1 MSGDNHGEIVI
12 KKIKKGGHG
21 AHHGGAWKVAYADF
35 VTAMMA
41 FFLLLWL
48 LNATTEEQ
56 KLGISNYFDP
66 TAISRSTRS
75 GSGGV
80 LGGLSVTVAGAQK
93 SPSSPPTISTPVA
106 ARPNAEETE
115 AIEPDSD
122 DPENIESRFGTDE
135 DAFGSSQ
142 YELGTGNLEGDK
154 GNAETS
160 FQGGSPIEEG
170 EGDRFGLSEF
180 SEVGQGEFSDK
191 GEGDFPDQGDGEFEN
206 TGEGPDSGQVRSIT
220 QAELDRLNEQRER
233 QELERVEEQLRQA
246 IQDTPELVELKD
258 NLVVEQTPEG
268 LRIQI
273 VDQEQR
279 AMFPNGSADMFDYT
293 QELMQQVASIVERVP
308 NKVTITGHTDA
319 LQFAPGSGYSNWEL
333 SADRANSS
341 RRALIDSGFPPER
354 IAWVVGKA
362 DQDPLFPEDPTSA
375 QNRRISIV
383 LLRDSVFRQ
392 RIQSGAAIEAEQNSA
407 AVVSQ

>member
-12 KKIKKGGHG
+12 KKVKKGGHG
-21 AHHGGAWKVAYADF
+21 GHHGGAWKVAYADF

-80 LGGLSVTVAGAQK
+80 LGGISVTVPGAQK

-106 ARPNAEETE
+106 ARPNAEQTE
-115 AIEPDSD
+115 AIEADSD
-122 DPENIESRFGTDE
+122 DPENIESRFGADE

-142 YELGTGNLEGDK
+142 FELGTGDLEGDK
-154 GNAETS
+154 GNSREPGTGGTEIK
-160 FQGGSPIEEG
+160 FGEGEEQGLTQIREG
-170 EGDRFGLSEF
+170 EGEDQGLSDRNVREIAR
-180 SEVGQGEFSDK
+180 
-191 GEGDFPDQGDGEFEN
+191 DQ
-206 TGEGPDSGQVRSIT
+206 
-220 QAELDRLNEQRER
+220 LDRLIEERER
-233 QELERVEEQLRQA
+233 QEFEKVEAQLKQA
-246 IQDTPELVELKD
+246 IQDTPELEELKD
-258 NLVVEQTPEG
+258 NLIVEQTPEG

-279 AMFPNGSADMFDYT
+279 AMFPNGSADMFGYT
-293 QELMQQVASIVERVP
+293 QELIGQVATIVQRVP
-308 NKVTITGHTDA
+308 NKMTITGHTDA

-341 RRALIDSGFPPER
+341 RRALIDSGIPAER

-362 DQDPLFPEDPTSA
+362 DNDPLFPEEPTSA
-375 QNRRISIV
+375 RNRRISIV
-383 LLRDSVFRQ
+383 LLRDSVLRERLNSSEVIEERQ
-392 RIQSGAAIEAEQNSA
+392 NNA

>member
-1 MSGDNHGEIVI
+1 MAGDNHGEIVI
-12 KKIKKGGHG
+12 KKVKKGGHG
-21 AHHGGAWKVAYADF
+21 GHHGGAWKVAYADF

-80 LGGLSVTVAGAQK
+80 LGGISVTVPGAQK

-106 ARPNAEETE
+106 ARPNAEQTE

-122 DPENIESRFGTDE
+122 DPENIESRFGADE
-135 DAFGSSQ
+135 DAFGSTQ
-142 YELGTGNLEGDK
+142 FELGTGNLEGNK
-154 GNAETS
+154 GNDDTPGT
-160 FQGGSPIEEG
+160 GGTEIKE
-170 EGDRFGLSEF
+170 
-180 SEVGQGEFSDK
+180 
-191 GEGDFPDQGDGEFEN
+191 GDGEQQGRTRISE
-206 TGEGPDSGQVRSIT
+206 GEDGQLEGRTRIVEGDGEEQGLSDRNVREIARD
-220 QAELDRLNEQRER
+220 QLDRLIEERER
-233 QELERVEEQLRQA
+233 QEFERVEEQLKQA
-246 IQDTPELVELKD
+246 IQENPELEKLKE
-258 NLVVEQTPEG
+258 NLIVEQTPEG

-279 AMFPNGSADMFDYT
+279 AMFPNGGADMFEFTRD
-293 QELMQQVASIVERVP
+293 LMTQVAQIVERVP
-308 NKVTITGHTDA
+308 NKMTITGHTDA

-333 SADRANSS
+333 SADRANAS
-341 RRALIDSGFPPER
+341 RRALIDAGIPEER

-362 DQDPLFPEDPTSA
+362 DNDPLFPEEPTSA
-375 QNRRISIV
+375 RNRRISIV
-383 LLRDSVFRQ
+383 LLRDSVLQERLNSSEVIEERQ
-392 RIQSGAAIEAEQNSA
+392 NNA